1 MIRNLRDKA
10 IVPDD
15 ERSRFEN
22 TKMATGGEQSV
33 LMSSNGCF
41 DGTGSNPQR
50 NSIAEVTRTESRTLS
65 FTNTH
70 KIGMCNGRR
79 MHQGKLDVVKKEME
93 KTITETFWIS
103 ELRFTGLG

>member
-65 FTNTH
+65 FSNVH
-70 KIGMCNGRR
+70 KIVTWNTRSMN
-79 MHQGKLDVVKKEME
+79 QEKFDEIKKEE
-93 KTITETFWIS
+93 
-103 ELRFTGLG
+103 RN